1 MKSGLVDN
9 APPQP
14 SNGLRPRR
22 HHDPPENGVG
32 VDNNTNGNGARCD
45 DRPAAY
51 VANNR
56 DAICRWQSFD
66 CDKVPPV

>member
-14 SNGLRPRR
+14 PNANGLKPR
-22 HHDPPENGVG
+22 HHIDPPENGVS
-32 VDNNTNGNGARCD
+32 TNGNGGARCD

-56 DAICRWQSFD
+56 DAIYRWQSFD

>member
-9 APPQP
+9 ALPQP
-14 SNGLRPRR
+14 SNGLKPR
-22 HHDPPENGVG
+22 HHHHNPENGVG
-32 VDNNTNGNGARCD
+32 VDQNTNGNGGARCD

-56 DAICRWQSFD
+56 DAVCRWQFFD
-66 CDKVPPV
+66 L

>member
-9 APPQP
+9 APPHP
-14 SNGLRPRR
+14 SNGLKPRR

-32 VDNNTNGNGARCD
+32 VDQNTNGNGGARCD

-56 DAICRWQSFD
+56 DAVCRWQFFD
-66 CDKVPPV
+66 L